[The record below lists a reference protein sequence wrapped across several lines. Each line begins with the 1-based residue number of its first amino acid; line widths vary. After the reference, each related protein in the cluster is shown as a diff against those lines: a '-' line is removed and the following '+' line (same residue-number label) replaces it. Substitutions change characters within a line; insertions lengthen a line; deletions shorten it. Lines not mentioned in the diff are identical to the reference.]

1 MRRRHHERELQ
12 HERELIRCAQRLASH
27 ELKIRVSVLEL
38 QTLAAGRSDL
48 LASAAGAQIGA
59 YLAEPRA
66 ADPHRLLAGT
76 LLILAGADQDLIE
89 EEVEAARRWTAA
101 PAEPAV

>member
-1 MRRRHHERELQ
+1 MRLRAEQKEWQ
-12 HERELIRCAQRLASH
+12 HEHELIRCAQRLAAH

-38 QTLAAGRSDL
+38 QTMAAGRSDL
-48 LASAAGAQIGA
+48 LASAAGAQIGS

-89 EEVEAARRWTAA
+89 DEVNAARRWTAA
-101 PAEPAV
+101 RADPAV